1 MRYNHCRECL
11 LPGRVALT
19 FDGSSLCVDC
29 GNECAFSAAILFLL
43 VRVSIAQ
50 TQRPVARGDNA

>member
-1 MRYNHCRECL
+1 MRYIDWRECL

-29 GNECAFSAAILFLL
+29 GNECAFSAAVLFF
-43 VRVSIAQ
+43 VC
-50 TQRPVARGDNA
+50 